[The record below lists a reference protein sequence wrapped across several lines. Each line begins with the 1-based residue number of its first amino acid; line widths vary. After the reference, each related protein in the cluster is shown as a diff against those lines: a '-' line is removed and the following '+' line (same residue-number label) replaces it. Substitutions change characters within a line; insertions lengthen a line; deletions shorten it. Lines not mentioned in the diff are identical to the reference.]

1 MSPAVPRTV
10 WLIDV
15 FLIVFLD
22 STALRHRGGSIR
34 LRLRKRKLVTRIDSL
49 SVLFVFLGWFEEW
62 RGHVRISRDR
72 REKGD
77 KRAGREESVGQV
89 SMGER
94 RGNEKGREDRK
105 GEENIREKM
114 RGETLTSEMLSGR
127 AADMTASVLID
138 RAISLPSPIAC
149 YSLAWHTAQRRAL
162 LSLRALF

>member
-1 MSPAVPRTV
+1 M
-10 WLIDV
+10 
-15 FLIVFLD
+15 
-22 STALRHRGGSIR
+22 
-34 LRLRKRKLVTRIDSL
+34 
-49 SVLFVFLGWFEEW
+49 
-62 RGHVRISRDR
+62 RISRDR
-72 REKGD
+72 GEKGD
-77 KRAGREESVGQV
+77 RRAGREESAGQV

-114 RGETLTSEMLSGR
+114 RGETLTSEMLSGL

-149 YSLAWHTAQRRAL
+149 YSLAWHTAQCRAP